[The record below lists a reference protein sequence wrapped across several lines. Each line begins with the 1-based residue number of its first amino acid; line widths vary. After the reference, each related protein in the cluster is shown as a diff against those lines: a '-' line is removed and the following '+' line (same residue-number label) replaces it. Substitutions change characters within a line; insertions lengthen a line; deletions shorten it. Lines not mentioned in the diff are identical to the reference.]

1 MLLSHANPS
10 KYESTED
17 QPPPV
22 TDRMVCSLPLVARV
36 GLPVSSGFSNRQVSF
51 CKTTG
56 ETPVENPAF
65 KQVVFSVLKSF
76 SLFSRIQ

>member
-1 MLLSHANPS
+1 MACIEKLI
-10 KYESTED
+10 STED
-17 QPPPV
+17 RPPSV

-65 KQVVFSVLKSF
+65 TNLQ
-76 SLFSRIQ
+76 REEYQYT